1 MKQKKETYS
10 QAMNRLE
17 TIVRQVDANELEI
30 DELVK
35 KKETYSQAMARL
47 ETIVRQVDNNELE
60 VDELVDKIKEAN
72 AIIAFCSEKLKK
84 ADMEVEKLLA
94 DKQENEE

>member
-1 MKQKKETYS
+1 M
-10 QAMNRLE
+10 
-17 TIVRQVDANELEI
+17 
-30 DELVK
+30 VK

-60 VDELVDKIKEAN
+60 VDELVEKIKEAN

-84 ADMEVEKLLA
+84 ADMEIEKMLA